1 MFEAVL
7 YVCTSWFVSIHT
19 VDTQTWKHTQLL
31 NFPKKQNNTIRAVAE
46 SRWLRNYYIRTPTTE
61 LSVIFIPVEA
71 LPSFR
76 HQNECTVKTLQFAC
90 IRSVCRK
97 SHRLLSISALQ
108 TNLFSDNGHEN
119 FLFLFFLKY
128 VSPAKMTLIG
138 LVSGQKALCFPS
150 CACLSDACVYSVNS
164 AL

>member
-1 MFEAVL
+1 MGLFLFFYQRPGCALCNMSEAVL

-19 VDTQTWKHTQLL
+19 VDTQTRKHTQLL

-46 SRWLRNYYIRTPTTE
+46 SRWLQMLRNYYIRTPTTK

-76 HQNECTVKTLQFAC
+76 HQNECTVKTLQTVC
-90 IRSVCRK
+90 LHPLRKCRK

-108 TNLFSDNGHEN
+108 TNLWQWAGD
-119 FLFLFFLKY
+119 FFW
-128 VSPAKMTLIG
+128 
-138 LVSGQKALCFPS
+138 FFF
-150 CACLSDACVYSVNS
+150 
-164 AL
+164 